1 MSNRIL
7 LPRPGD
13 EIHLSSQGYTTH
25 QNDTQ
30 RKASLKRASKK
41 YGALPVLRRLNLI
54 RNITAPELPAH
65 KIMGK
70 DVKYMKS
77 VYSHE
82 KQLSR
87 STSKKTS
94 KKQSKKTSKKQSKK
108 KH

>member
-1 MSNRIL
+1 MSKRIL

-25 QNDTQ
+25 QSDTQ

-41 YGALPVLRRLNLI
+41 YGTLPVLRRLNLI

-77 VYSHE
+77 LYSHE

-87 STSKKTS
+87 QKSKKSSKKTS
-94 KKQSKKTSKKQSKK
+94 KKNSKRKSKK
-108 KH
+108 H